1 MVASHTHTHRQ
12 ASTHTHTH
20 ARKHTHT
27 QASKHAHTNKHL
39 WVVGVELPN
48 LKVTLRHDGWEEDV
62 VVVLPKMERFEG
74 WIGLELLIEYL
85 AATAA

>member
-39 WVVGVELPN
+39 WVVGVELP
-48 LKVTLRHDGWEEDV
+48 KPESD
-62 VVVLPKMERFEG
+62 
-74 WIGLELLIEYL
+74 
-85 AATAA
+85 AAT